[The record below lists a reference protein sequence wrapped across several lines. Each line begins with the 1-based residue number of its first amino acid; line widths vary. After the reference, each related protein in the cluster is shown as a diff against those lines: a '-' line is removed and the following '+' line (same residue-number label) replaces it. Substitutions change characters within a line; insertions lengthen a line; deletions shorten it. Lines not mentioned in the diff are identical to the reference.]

1 MGRRLPRVPIELP
14 DAVFHRDGDRFVPTE
29 LARGPWDPNAQ
40 HGGAPG
46 ALLARLV
53 EQHDAGP
60 PAHVAR
66 MTIELLRPVPMQ
78 PIELRA
84 RTVRPGKKVQ
94 LVEASVLAGGT
105 EVVRATTL
113 RIRLAQVEFADPP
126 DDRLEPGPGA
136 IREHFENV
144 NGLNFGFA
152 MDTSA
157 ARGEFGVPG
166 PAAVWFR
173 LAVPIVAGEET
184 TPLMRVAAAADF
196 GNGISGAVT
205 WDEHLFINPDLTIYL
220 HRPPAGEWIGLDALT
235 WPTHEGVG
243 VADAALYDERGRI
256 GRSVQAL
263 LLDRR

>member
-1 MGRRLPRVPIELP
+1 VALQLP
-14 DAVFHRDGDRFVPTE
+14 DAVFHRDGDLFVPTE

-40 HGGAPG
+40 HGGPSG

-60 PAHVAR
+60 PAHVVR

-78 PIELRA
+78 PLELRA
-84 RTVRPGKKVQ
+84 RTLRPGKKVQ
-94 LVEASVLAGGT
+94 IVEASVLAGDS
-105 EVVRATTL
+105 EVVRATAL
-113 RIRLAQVEFADPP
+113 RIRLADVEFADPP
-126 DDRLEPGPGA
+126 DDRLAPGPGA
-136 IREHFENV
+136 LRERFENV
-144 NGLNFGFA
+144 GGLNFGFA
-152 MDTSA
+152 MEMSL
-157 ARGEFGVPG
+157 ARGEVGVPG

-173 LAVPIVAGEET
+173 LAVPVVAGEET

-196 GNGISGAVT
+196 GNGISGAVS
-205 WDEHLFINPDLTIYL
+205 WDQFLFINPDLTIYL
-220 HRPPAGEWIGLDALT
+220 HRLPAGEWVGLDART

-243 VADAALYDERGRI
+243 VADAALFDERGRI

>member
-1 MGRRLPRVPIELP
+1 MPSEAP
-14 DAVFHRDGDRFVPTE
+14 DAVFHRDGERFVPTE

-40 HGGAPG
+40 HGGPCA
-46 ALLARLV
+46 ALLAGLL

-60 PAHVAR
+60 PARVTR

-84 RTVRPGKKVQ
+84 RTLRPGKKVQ
-94 LVEASVLAGGT
+94 LVEGSVLVDGT
-105 EVVRATTL
+105 EVVRATAL
-113 RIRLAQVEFADPP
+113 RIRVADIEFADPP
-126 DDRLEPGPGA
+126 DDRLTPGPGA
-136 IREHFENV
+136 QRERFENLGPV
-144 NGLNFGFA
+144 NFGFA
-152 MDTSA
+152 MEMSM
-157 ARGEFGVPG
+157 ARGEIGVPG

-173 LAVPIVAGEET
+173 LAVPVVAGEEP

-220 HRPPAGEWIGLDALT
+220 HRQPAGDWIGLDART
-235 WPTHEGVG
+235 WPTHDGVG
-243 VADAALYDERGRI
+243 IAEAALYDEGGRI

-263 LLDRR
+263 LLDHR

>member
-1 MGRRLPRVPIELP
+1 MPPELP
-14 DAVFHRDGDRFVPTE
+14 DAVFHRDGDRYVPTE

-40 HGGAPG
+40 HGGPSA
-46 ALLARLV
+46 ALLADLV
-53 EQHDAGP
+53 ERHDPGP
-60 PAHVAR
+60 PARVVR

-84 RTVRPGKKVQ
+84 RTLRPGKKVQ
-94 LVEASVLAGGT
+94 LVEASVVANET
-105 EVVRATTL
+105 EVVRVTAL
-113 RIRLAQVEFADPP
+113 RIREADISFADAP
-126 DDRLEPGPGA
+126 DDRLTPGPSDQL
-136 IREHFENV
+136 REHFENMG
-144 NGLNFGFA
+144 GLNFGFA
-152 MDTSA
+152 MDMSV
-157 ARGEFGVPG
+157 ARGEVGVPG

-184 TPLMRVAAAADF
+184 TPLMRAAAAADF

-205 WDEHLFINPDLTIYL
+205 WDEHIFINPDLTIYL
-220 HRPPAGEWIGLDALT
+220 HRLPVGDWIGLDART

-243 VADAALYDERGRI
+243 VADTALYDERGRI

>member
-1 MGRRLPRVPIELP
+1 
-14 DAVFHRDGDRFVPTE
+14 VFHRDGVRYVPTQ

-40 HGGAPG
+40 HGGPAA
-46 ALLARLV
+46 ALLAREV
-53 EQHDAGP
+53 EQHEVGP

-66 MTIELLRPVPMQ
+66 MTVELLRPVPMQ
-78 PIELRA
+78 PIEIRA
-84 RTVRPGKKVQ
+84 RTLRPGKKVQ

-105 EVVRATTL
+105 EVVRATAL
-113 RIRLAQVEFADPP
+113 RIRQADVEFADAP
-126 DDRLEPGPGA
+126 DDRLTPGPGTR
-136 IREHFENV
+136 RERFEDL
-144 NGLNFGFA
+144 GDLNFGFA
-152 MDTSA
+152 MEMSM

-173 LAVPIVAGEET
+173 LAVPVVAGEET

-205 WDEHLFINPDLTIYL
+205 WDDHLFINPDLTIYL
-220 HRPPAGEWIGLDALT
+220 HRLPAGEWIGLDAIT

-243 VADAALYDERGRI
+243 VADTALYDERGRI

>member
-1 MGRRLPRVPIELP
+1 MPPDLP
-14 DAVFHRDGDRFVPTE
+14 DAVFHRDGDRFVPTD

-40 HGGAPG
+40 HGGPSA
-46 ALLARLV
+46 ALLAALL
-53 EQHDAGP
+53 EHHDAGP

-66 MTIELLRPVPMQ
+66 MTVELLRPVPMR

-84 RTVRPGKKVQ
+84 RTLRPGKKVQ
-94 LVEASVLAGGT
+94 LVEASVLVDDI
-105 EVVRATTL
+105 EVVRATAL
-113 RIRLAQVEFADPP
+113 RIRLADVEAADPP
-126 DDRLEPGPGA
+126 DDRLTPGPSA
-136 IREHFENV
+136 PRERFELL

-152 MDTSA
+152 MDMSA

-173 LAVPIVAGEET
+173 LAVPIVAGEEP

-205 WDEHLFINPDLTIYL
+205 WDTHLFINPDLTFYL
-220 HRPPAGEWIGLDALT
+220 HRQPAGEWVGLDAVT
-235 WPTHEGVG
+235 WPTHDGVG
-243 VADAALYDERGRI
+243 IADAALYDERGRI

>member
-1 MGRRLPRVPIELP
+1 VPPELP
-14 DAVFHRDGDRFVPTE
+14 DAVFHRDGDRYVPTE

-40 HGGAPG
+40 HGGPCA
-46 ALLARLV
+46 ALLADLL
-53 EQHDAGP
+53 EGHDVGP

-84 RTVRPGKKVQ
+84 RTLRPGKKVQ
-94 LVEASVLAGGT
+94 LVEGSVLANGT
-105 EVVRATTL
+105 EVVRATVL
-113 RIRLAQVEFADPP
+113 RIRRADVDFADAP
-126 DDRLEPGPGA
+126 DDRLTPGPSEL
-136 IREHFENV
+136 REHFENMG
-144 NGLNFGFA
+144 GLNFGFA
-152 MDTSA
+152 MDMSIAT
-157 ARGEFGVPG
+157 GEVGVPG

-173 LAVPIVAGEET
+173 LAVPIVAGEEP

-205 WDEHLFINPDLTIYL
+205 WEEHVFINPDLTVYL
-220 HRPPAGEWIGLDALT
+220 HRLPVGEWIGLDART

-243 VADAALYDERGRI
+243 VADAALYDEHGCI

>member
-1 MGRRLPRVPIELP
+1 VAGEPP

-40 HGGAPG
+40 HGGPSG
-46 ALLARLV
+46 ALLARLL

-60 PAHVAR
+60 PAHVVR

-78 PIELRA
+78 PLELRA
-84 RTVRPGKKVQ
+84 RTLRPGKKVQ
-94 LVEASVLAGGT
+94 LVEGSVLAGET
-105 EVVRATTL
+105 EVVRATAL
-113 RIRLAQVEFADPP
+113 RIRDADVEFAEPP
-126 DDRLEPGPGA
+126 GDRLEPGPGA
-136 IREHFENV
+136 LRERFENL
-144 NGLNFGFA
+144 GLLNFGFA
-152 MDTSA
+152 MEMSIA
-157 ARGEFGVPG
+157 HGEVGVPG

-205 WDEHLFINPDLTIYL
+205 WDEYLFINPDLTIYL
-220 HRPPAGEWIGLDALT
+220 HRLPAGEWVGLDART

>member
-1 MGRRLPRVPIELP
+1 VPGELP

-29 LARGPWDPNAQ
+29 LARGPWDPEAQ
-40 HGGAPG
+40 HGGPSG
-46 ALLARLV
+46 ALLAGLL

-84 RTVRPGKKVQ
+84 RTLRPGKKVQ
-94 LVEASVLAGGT
+94 LVEGSVLAGGT
-105 EVVRATTL
+105 EVVRATAL
-113 RIRLAQVEFADPP
+113 RIRYADVEFAEPP
-126 DDRLEPGPGA
+126 GDRLEPGPGA
-136 IREHFENV
+136 LRERFENLGV
-144 NGLNFGFA
+144 LNFGFA
-152 MDTSA
+152 MEMSIA
-157 ARGEFGVPG
+157 HGEVGVPG

-173 LAVPIVAGEET
+173 LAVPIVANEET

-205 WDEHLFINPDLTIYL
+205 WDEYLFINPDLTIYL
-220 HRPPAGEWIGLDALT
+220 HRLPAGEWVGLDART

>member
-1 MGRRLPRVPIELP
+1 VRNELP
-14 DAVFHRDGDRFVPTE
+14 DAVFHREGDRFVPTE

-40 HGGAPG
+40 HGGPCG
-46 ALLARLV
+46 ALLAGLL
-53 EQHDAGP
+53 EEHDLGP

-66 MTIELLRPVPMQ
+66 MTIELMRPVPMQ

-94 LVEASVLAGGT
+94 LVEGSVLSGDA
-105 EVVRATTL
+105 EVVRATAL
-113 RIRLAQVEFADPP
+113 RIRDADVEFADPP
-126 DDRLEPGPGA
+126 GDRLEPGPGPL
-136 IREHFENV
+136 RGRFENL
-144 NGLNFGFA
+144 GPLNFGFA
-152 MDTSA
+152 MEMSMA
-157 ARGEFGVPG
+157 HGEIGVPG

-205 WDEHLFINPDLTIYL
+205 WDEYLFINPDLTIYL
-220 HRPPAGEWIGLDALT
+220 HRLPAGEWVGLDART

>member
-1 MGRRLPRVPIELP
+1 MPPELP
-14 DAVFHRDGDRFVPTE
+14 DAVFHRDGDRYVPTA

-40 HGGAPG
+40 HGGPSA
-46 ALLARLV
+46 ALLARSV
-53 EQHDAGP
+53 EEHEAAS

-78 PIELRA
+78 PIDVRA

-94 LVEASVLAGGT
+94 LVESSVLADET
-105 EVVRATTL
+105 EVVRATAL
-113 RIRLAQVEFADPP
+113 RIRREDIPFADPP
-126 DDRLEPGPGA
+126 DDRLVPGPNEQL
-136 IREHFENV
+136 REHFENIG
-144 NGLNFGFA
+144 GLNFGFA
-152 MDTSA
+152 MDVSL
-157 ARGEFGVPG
+157 ARGEVGVPG

-173 LAVPIVAGEET
+173 LAVPIVAGEEP

-220 HRPPAGEWIGLDALT
+220 HRLPFGPWVGLDAHT

-243 VADAALYDERGRI
+243 FADAALYDERGRI

>member
-1 MGRRLPRVPIELP
+1 VPNDLP

-40 HGGAPG
+40 HGGPSA
-46 ALLARLV
+46 ALLARLL

-60 PAHVAR
+60 AAHVAR

-84 RTVRPGKKVQ
+84 RTLRPGKKVQ
-94 LVEASVLAGGT
+94 LVEGSVLADGT
-105 EVVRATTL
+105 EVVRATAL
-113 RIRLAQVEFADPP
+113 RIRLADIEFADPP
-126 DDRLEPGPGA
+126 DDRLTPGPGPQ
-136 IREHFENV
+136 RGRFENL
-144 NGLNFGFA
+144 GPLNFGFA
-152 MDTSA
+152 MEMSM
-157 ARGEFGVPG
+157 ARGEIGVPG

-173 LAVPIVAGEET
+173 LAVPVVAGEAT
-184 TPLMRVAAAADF
+184 TPLMRAAAAADF
-196 GNGISGAVT
+196 GNGISGAAT
-205 WDEHLFINPDLTIYL
+205 WEEHIFINPDLTIYL
-220 HRPPAGEWIGLDALT
+220 HRLPAGEWIGLDART

-243 VADAALYDERGRI
+243 IADTALYDEDGRI

>member
-46 ALLARLV
+46 ALLARMA

-94 LVEASVLAGGT
+94 LVEASVLAGDT
-105 EVVRATTL
+105 EVVRATAL
-113 RIRLAQVEFADPP
+113 RIRLAHVEFADPP

-136 IREHFENV
+136 IREHLENF

-152 MDTSA
+152 MEMSA

-173 LAVPIVAGEET
+173 LAVPVVAGEET

-220 HRPPAGEWIGLDALT
+220 HRLPAGEWIGLDALT

>member
-1 MGRRLPRVPIELP
+1 VTPDLPA
-14 DAVFHRDGDRFVPTE
+14 AVFHRDGERLLPSE

-40 HGGAPG
+40 HGGPCA
-46 ALLARLV
+46 ALLAGLIER
-53 EQHDAGP
+53 HDVGP

-66 MTIELLRPVPMQ
+66 MTVELLRPVPMQ

-84 RTVRPGKKVQ
+84 RTLRPGKKVQ
-94 LVEASVLAGGT
+94 LVEASVLAGDT
-105 EVVRATTL
+105 EVVRATAL
-113 RIRLAQVEFADPP
+113 RIRLADVEFADAT
-126 DDRLEPGPGA
+126 DDRLTPGPGA
-136 IREHFENV
+136 LRERFENV

-152 MDTSA
+152 MEMSM
-157 ARGEFGVPG
+157 ARGEVGVPG

-173 LAVPIVAGEET
+173 LGVPIVAGEEPA
-184 TPLMRVAAAADF
+184 PLMRVAAAADF

-205 WDEHLFINPDLTIYL
+205 WDRHVFINPDLTIYL
-220 HRPPAGEWIGLDALT
+220 HRLPAGDWIGLYART

-243 VADAALYDERGRI
+243 VADAALYDEGGRI

>member
-1 MGRRLPRVPIELP
+1 MSPELP

-40 HGGAPG
+40 HGGPSA
-46 ALLARLV
+46 ALLAALL
-53 EQHDAGP
+53 EEHDAGP

-66 MTIELLRPVPMQ
+66 MTIELLRPVPMH

-84 RTVRPGKKVQ
+84 RTLRPGKKVQ
-94 LVEASVLAGGT
+94 LVEASVLAGET
-105 EVVRATTL
+105 EVVRATAL
-113 RIRLAQVEFADPP
+113 RIRLADVEFADAP
-126 DDRLEPGPGA
+126 DDQLTPGPGEL
-136 IREHFENV
+136 RERFENV

-152 MDTSA
+152 MEMSV
-157 ARGEFGVPG
+157 ARGEVGAAG

-173 LAVPIVAGEET
+173 LAVPIVAGEEP

-205 WDEHLFINPDLTIYL
+205 WDEHLFINPDLTFYL
-220 HRPPAGEWIGLDALT
+220 HRQPAGEWVGLDAVT
-235 WPTHEGVG
+235 WPTHDGVG

-256 GRSVQAL
+256 GRAVQAL

>member
-1 MGRRLPRVPIELP
+1 VPGELP

-29 LARGPWDPNAQ
+29 LARGPWDPGAQ
-40 HGGAPG
+40 HGGPSG

-53 EQHDAGP
+53 EEHEPGP
-60 PAHVAR
+60 HAHVVR

-78 PIELRA
+78 PLELRA
-84 RTVRPGKKVQ
+84 RTLRPGKKVQ
-94 LVEASVLAGGT
+94 LVEGSVLADGD
-105 EVVRATTL
+105 EVVRATAL
-113 RIRLAQVEFADPP
+113 RIRQADVEFADPP
-126 DDRLEPGPGA
+126 DHRLLPGPGA
-136 IREHFENV
+136 LRERFENL
-144 NGLNFGFA
+144 GLLNFGFA
-152 MDTSA
+152 MEMSVA
-157 ARGEFGVPG
+157 KGEVGDPG

-173 LAVPIVAGEET
+173 LAVPVVAGEET

-205 WDEHLFINPDLTIYL
+205 WDEYLFINPDLTIYL
-220 HRPPAGEWIGLDALT
+220 HRLPAGEWVGLDART
-235 WPTHEGVG
+235 WPTHDGVG

>member
-1 MGRRLPRVPIELP
+1 MADELP

-46 ALLARLV
+46 ALLARVV
-53 EQHDAGP
+53 EQHEVGP
-60 PAHVAR
+60 PARVVR

-84 RTVRPGKKVQ
+84 RTVRPGKKAQ
-94 LVEASVLAGGT
+94 LVEASVFAGET
-105 EVVRATTL
+105 EVVRATAL
-113 RIRLAQVEFADPP
+113 RIRLADIEFADAP
-126 DDRLEPGPGA
+126 DDQLTPGPGPL
-136 IREHFENV
+136 RERFENLGV
-144 NGLNFGFA
+144 LNFGFA
-152 MDTSA
+152 MDVSV
-157 ARGEFGVPG
+157 ARGEIGVPG
-166 PAAVWFR
+166 PAAAWFR
-173 LAVPIVAGEET
+173 LAVPVVAREET

-196 GNGISGAVT
+196 GNGISGAVS
-205 WDEHLFINPDLTIYL
+205 WDEYVFINPDLTIYL
-220 HRPPAGEWIGLDALT
+220 HRLPTTEWIGLDART

-243 VADAALYDERGRI
+243 IADTGLYDERGRI

>member
-1 MGRRLPRVPIELP
+1 MPNELP
-14 DAVFHRDGDRFVPTE
+14 AAVFHRDGERFVPTE
-29 LARGPWDPNAQ
+29 LAAARGTRTRSTAVR
-40 HGGAPG
+40 ARRCSPG
-46 ALLARLV
+46 LL

-60 PAHVAR
+60 PAFVAR
-66 MTIELLRPVPMQ
+66 MTIELLRPVPME

-94 LVEASVLAGGT
+94 LVEGSVLAGET
-105 EVVRATTL
+105 EVVRATAL
-113 RIRLAQVEFADPP
+113 RIRVADIDFADPP
-126 DDRLEPGPGA
+126 DDRLTPGPGA
-136 IREHFENV
+136 QRGRFENL
-144 NGLNFGFA
+144 GPLNFGFA
-152 MDTSA
+152 MEMSM
-157 ARGEFGVPG
+157 ARGEIGVPG

-173 LAVPIVAGEET
+173 LAVPVVAGEET

-205 WDEHLFINPDLTIYL
+205 WVEHLFINPDLTIYL
-220 HRPPAGEWIGLDALT
+220 HRLPAGDWIGLDART

-243 VADAALYDERGRI
+243 IADTALYDEDGRI